1 MKQTMQAVVFQGEGR
16 WQLDDV
22 PMPQITADDD
32 VLLKVDRVSICGT
45 DVHILSVPPGHPA
58 TPGSILGHE
67 YVATVVEVGR
77 AVRHVT
83 VGDRVV
89 VDPNLTCG
97 FCEYCRRGMTN
108 FCENMTSLGIF
119 RHGGLA
125 EFNIA
130 PARALHKINPSVAPE
145 RASLAEPLSCV
156 LPAFEK
162 AQFIPGE
169 SVVILGAGPIGLM
182 FLMLFKAAG
191 ASTVIVAEPT
201 DFRRRKALELGADAV
216 VDPTSE
222 EMGEVV
228 RSLTRLGAD
237 VVVDAV
243 GTLLPEAVA
252 LARRGGRVVLF
263 GMNQQA
269 ERPINQYW
277 LTRYEISLV
286 GSYIQRTAF
295 PHVVRLLEAGVLPV
309 EKLVTHHLRLS
320 EFGIGLDAMR
330 RGEALKV
337 SIAP

>member
-1 MKQTMQAVVFQGEGR
+1 MTQTMQAVVFQGEGR

-22 PMPQITADDD
+22 PLPEITADDD

-45 DVHILSVPPGHPA
+45 DVHILSLPPGHPA

-83 VGDRVV
+83 PGDRVV

-97 FCEYCRRGMTN
+97 LCDYCRRGMTN

-125 EFNIA
+125 EFNVA
-130 PARALHKINPSVAPE
+130 PARALHRISRSVAPE

-156 LPAFEK
+156 IPAFEK
-162 AQFIPGE
+162 TQFTPGE

-182 FLMLFKAAG
+182 FVMLFKIAG
-191 ASTVIVAEPT
+191 AGSVIVTEPA
-201 DFRRRKALELGADAV
+201 DFRRRKAIELGADAAI
-216 VDPTSE
+216 DPTKE
-222 EMGEVV
+222 DVVEAV
-228 RSLTRLGAD
+228 RSVTRLGAD

-243 GTLLPEAVA
+243 GTLLPEAVV

-269 ERPINQYW
+269 ERPVNQYW
-277 LTRYEISLV
+277 LTRYEISIM

-309 EKLVTHHLRLS
+309 ERLITHRLRLS

>member
-1 MKQTMQAVVFQGEGR
+1 MTQTMQAVVFQGEGR

-22 PMPQITADDD
+22 PMPEITADDD

-77 AVRHVT
+77 AVHHVAP
-83 VGDRVV
+83 GDRVV

-97 FCEYCRRGMTN
+97 FCDYCRRGMTN

-125 EFNIA
+125 EFNVA
-130 PARALHKINPSVAPE
+130 PARALHRISRSVAPE

-156 LPAFEK
+156 VPAFEK
-162 AQFIPGE
+162 AQFTPGE
-169 SVVILGAGPIGLM
+169 SAVILGAGPIGLM
-182 FLMLFKAAG
+182 FVMLFKTAG
-191 ASTVIVAEPT
+191 AGRVVVTETA
-201 DFRRRKALELGADAV
+201 DFRRRKAMELGADAV
-216 VDPTSE
+216 IDPTKE
-222 EMGEVV
+222 DVGEAV
-228 RSLTRLGAD
+228 RSVTRLGAD

-243 GTLLPEAVA
+243 GTLLPEAVV
-252 LARRGGRVVLF
+252 LVRRGGRVILF

-269 ERPINQYW
+269 ERAVNQYW
-277 LTRYEISLV
+277 LTRHEISIM

-295 PHVVRLLEAGVLPV
+295 PYVVRLLEAGVLPV
-309 EKLVTHHLRLS
+309 EKLITHRLRLS
-320 EFGIGLDAMR
+320 EFGIGLEAMR

-337 SIAP
+337 SITP